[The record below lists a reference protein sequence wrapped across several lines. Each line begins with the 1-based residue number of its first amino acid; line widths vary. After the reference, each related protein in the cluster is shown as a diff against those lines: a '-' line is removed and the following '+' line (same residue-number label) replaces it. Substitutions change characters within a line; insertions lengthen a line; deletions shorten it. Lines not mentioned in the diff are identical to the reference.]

1 MLPMGDDER
10 EGLVENIEFFQGIAI
25 LNETLKAV

>member
-1 MLPMGDDER
+1 MSDDES
-10 EGLVENIEFFQGIAI
+10 EGLVENIEFFQAITI